1 MNQAHEQ
8 EFRRFLEGVEWH
20 GRPLTERAID
30 ARVARAK
37 EVEEIL
43 NVNIETIVST
53 DKNMRDALLSLRPND
68 VRGNRANAVRKYYEM
83 RRGVA
88 FPLLRDAPAVA
99 DNSGTSKKLKAKGK
113 TKNSQRHVL
122 IYVCRKGE
130 SGLDSFTADG
140 LVIFAGGYGDP
151 DQSGLKGRFGAPID
165 HFFYDCGEASPYRY
179 AYYECNN
186 LQSPW
191 IPVELLLKRGCRS
204 IIIDIGHGMFD
215 DSIRD
220 SISRLL
226 REHGHF
232 IVVSSNAFAAR
243 R

>member
-1 MNQAHEQ
+1 MTQAQER
-8 EFRRFLEGVEWH
+8 EFRRFLEGEEWQ
-20 GRPLTERAID
+20 GAPLTEKAIES
-30 ARVARAK
+30 RVARVKKA
-37 EVEEIL
+37 EQIL
-43 NVNIETIVST
+43 NMDIETVVAS
-53 DKNMRDALLSLRPND
+53 DANMRQALINLRQGD
-68 VRGNRANAVRKYYEM
+68 TRRNRANAVRKYYEM

-88 FPLLRDAPAVA
+88 FPPLRDAPAVA

-165 HFFYDCGEASPYRY
+165 YFFYDCGEASPYRY

>member
-1 MNQAHEQ
+1 MTQAQEQ
-8 EFRRFLEGVEWH
+8 EFRRFLEDVEWH
-20 GRPLTERAID
+20 GNPLTEKAID
-30 ARVARAK
+30 ARIVRVK
-37 EVEEIL
+37 KVEEIL
-43 NVNIETIVST
+43 NTDIETIVST
-53 DKNMRDALLSLRPND
+53 DTNMRDALLSLRPND

-88 FPLLRDAPAVA
+88 FPPLRDAPAVA
-99 DNSGTSKKLKAKGK
+99 DNSGTSKKLKTKGK

-140 LVIFAGGYGDP
+140 LIIFAGGYGDSNNH
-151 DQSGLKGRFGAPID
+151 SGLKGRFGAPID
-165 HFFYDCGEASPYRY
+165 DYFYDCGEASPYRY

-186 LQSPW
+186 MHSPW
-191 IPVELLLKRGCRS
+191 IPVELLMKRGCRS

-215 DSIRD
+215 DSIRG

-226 REHGHF
+226 REHGYF
-232 IVVSSNAFAAR
+232 IVVSADGSR
-243 R
+243 